1 MCLSVYFIVAW
12 IIFYTHRLK
21 FRSLYNGATQIES
34 HLFLYLLRWYKNDNN
49 NRKMS
54 LVECGREAYLYTK
67 MCERSQS
74 LSQSGQSL
82 IFSLHFLCSVQRYLF
97 NFLFIFFL
105 FIVLVFAFSWLFC
118 ECDSERCTEVHWRKW
133 EISDQAFLLIPV
145 YLYVCKCVHFLVA
158 AYYFVA

>member
-97 NFLFIFFL
+97 NFLFIFFCSSSLCLL
-105 FIVLVFAFSWLFC
+105 FRGFFVNATASVAQRFTG
-118 ECDSERCTEVHWRKW
+118 ENERFPTKHFFWYRCICMCVN
-133 EISDQAFLLIPV
+133 V
-145 YLYVCKCVHFLVA
+145 YIF
-158 AYYFVA
+158 

>member
-97 NFLFIFFL
+97 NFLFIFF
-105 FIVLVFAFSWLFC
+105 S
-118 ECDSERCTEVHWRKW
+118 VHRPCVCFFV
-133 EISDQAFLLIPV
+133 AFLWMRQRALHRGSLAKMRDFRPSISFDTGV
-145 YLYVCKCVHFLVA
+145 FVCV
-158 AYYFVA
+158 